1 VLEYFLI
8 GWQYSSVSDLDELSK
23 ERAMDMCPCGSQ
35 TKYEHCCGP
44 LIRNERKAATA
55 EELMRSRYSAYVM
68 KEIDYLRS
76 SLHPDHRSDFN
87 QESTRAWAERSEWHT
102 LEILGRVGG
111 GPDDT
116 EGTVDFIA
124 IFTDNGTRREHH
136 ELSSFKKESG
146 TWYLVD
152 GKVLPPKQ
160 VVRAEPKTG
169 RNDPCPCGSSRKFK
183 KCCGS
188 QS

>member
-1 VLEYFLI
+1 
-8 GWQYSSVSDLDELSK
+8 
-23 ERAMDMCPCGSQ
+23 
-35 TKYEHCCGP
+35 
-44 LIRNERKAATA
+44 
-55 EELMRSRYSAYVM
+55 MRSRYTAYVM

-87 QESTRAWAERSEWHT
+87 QETTRAWAERSEWHK
-102 LEILGRVGG
+102 LEILDTVGG

-124 IFTDNGTRREHH
+124 TFTDNGTRHEHH
-136 ELSSFKKESG
+136 ELSSFRKESG

-160 VVRAEPKTG
+160 VVRTEPKIG

-188 QS
+188 TP